1 MLGVP
6 EQPAPHGARR
16 AQRQGDHGPQDRG
29 LGARNYT
36 RNVGYKTGS
45 ITYEFETKTFNYDRG
60 IRLLADVMDVEEAG
74 VLDCFVA
81 AGSELQRTQVAP
93 EAVRCVGALTG
104 SREPDE
110 GWDDDVADAWRR
122 AVCAAADAFAEYGE
136 GRVGGFSIGSFSVT
150 NYRDD
155 GTTGAE
161 VAREAALA
169 ELAGTGLAFAGV
181 R

>member
-1 MLGVP
+1 MSEGTTGAAGCG
-6 EQPAPHGARR
+6 PAPVSYDFYLDGYGGALAAADFSEAMPAAVRLVASITGAR
-16 AQRQGDHGPQDRG
+16 
-29 LGARNYT
+29 
-36 RNVGYKTGS
+36 
-45 ITYEFETKTFNYDRG
+45 
-60 IRLLADVMDVEEAG
+60 G
-74 VLDCFVA
+74 V
-81 AGSELQRTQVAP
+81 
-93 EAVRCVGALTG
+93 
-104 SREPDE
+104 REDWNTE
-110 GWDDDVADAWRR
+110 QADAWRR

-169 ELAGTGLAFAGV
+169 ELVGSGLCWSGV

>member
-1 MLGVP
+1 MDGATGAAGCG
-6 EQPAPHGARR
+6 PAPVSYEFYQDGYGGALPAADFCEVLPAAVRMVGSLTGAREV
-16 AQRQGDHGPQDRG
+16 QG
-29 LGARNYT
+29 
-36 RNVGYKTGS
+36 
-45 ITYEFETKTFNYDRG
+45 
-60 IRLLADVMDVEEAG
+60 
-74 VLDCFVA
+74 
-81 AGSELQRTQVAP
+81 
-93 EAVRCVGALTG
+93 
-104 SREPDE
+104 
-110 GWDDDVADAWRR
+110 GWDDDQADAWRR

-169 ELAGTGLAFAGV
+169 ELAGTGLCWSGV

>member
-1 MLGVP
+1 MDGATGAASFD
-6 EQPAPHGARR
+6 PAPVSYGFYLDGYGGALVAADFSEVMPAAVRMVGSLTGARE
-16 AQRQGDHGPQDRG
+16 
-29 LGARNYT
+29 
-36 RNVGYKTGS
+36 V
-45 ITYEFETKTFNYDRG
+45 
-60 IRLLADVMDVEEAG
+60 
-74 VLDCFVA
+74 
-81 AGSELQRTQVAP
+81 QV
-93 EAVRCVGALTG
+93 
-104 SREPDE
+104 
-110 GWDDDVADAWRR
+110 GWDDAQADAWRR

-169 ELAGTGLAFAGV
+169 ELAGTGLCWGGV

>member
-1 MLGVP
+1 MSEGLTGAAGCG
-6 EQPAPHGARR
+6 PAPVSYDFYQDGYGGAL
-16 AQRQGDHGPQDRG
+16 A
-29 LGARNYT
+29 
-36 RNVGYKTGS
+36 
-45 ITYEFETKTFNYDRG
+45 
-60 IRLLADVMDVEEAG
+60 ADVFAEA
-74 VLDCFVA
+74 LPA
-81 AGSELQRTQVAP
+81 
-93 EAVRCVGALTG
+93 AVRCVGALTG
-104 SREPDE
+104 ARDAREE
-110 GWDDDVADAWRR
+110 WDDDQVEAWRR

-169 ELAGTGLAFAGV
+169 ELAGTGLCWSGV